1 MRGSA
6 MFTTVESS
14 DAIAEPRI
22 VAKRVQR
29 PGADF
34 IRSGTNASLTMA
46 VPNLM
51 SIASFEDA
59 QSQPFGGQAGAE
71 NKTRPPNGP
80 LCSRLCRDSVLSD
93 RSRSIPHLLH
103 SEPIPLGIESTTF
116 NSRVDRS
123 ISQGSARAQA
133 KLSCGMS
140 QGTDRS
146 LDFIRASL

>member
-71 NKTRPPNGP
+71 KKH
-80 LCSRLCRDSVLSD
+80 VLQTAHFAQGCAE
-93 RSRSIPHLLH
+93 IPYSLIAL
-103 SEPIPLGIESTTF
+103 
-116 NSRVDRS
+116 
-123 ISQGSARAQA
+123 ARYR
-133 KLSCGMS
+133 
-140 QGTDRS
+140 T
-146 LDFIRASL
+146 